1 MSGSSAKADGRDS
14 LDGEEPT
21 FYRTCAGP
29 RLRPWRRGTIRMK
42 SGSFQR
48 PVRLH
53 VDGVL

>member
-1 MSGSSAKADGRDS
+1 MSGSSANADGRAG
-14 LDGEEPT
+14 LDGEELT

-48 PVRLH
+48 PGRLH